1 MGISFSSSEWIAISF
16 ADENVS
22 QGWLPALRDLL
33 AKSDQCVHLI
43 KSAGAP
49 SIPLVVVRRK
59 AFIYGAIDERFSA
72 YRLAALHWVYW
83 IYSQAK
89 NRVLPFE
96 GVVEHRC
103 SWLKGTGWPSI
114 EGSIVGLVELWNY
127 LGPQEQVALLEQ
139 VISLPPE
146 TQHLH
151 LQQLLNETR
160 KRPASGSDPYRN
172 GSGYN
177 AREFWEVNTAGY
189 VKWEVYQP
197 DEPEIIA
204 LVERMTPHC
213 VLELG
218 CGVGRNARYFASA
231 DSYVGID
238 LSLNLLKRAVERQ
251 QTNSLG
257 ILRSDV
263 SALSFADA
271 TFDLVFADSTIQHV
285 PPRAI
290 EQCIEEMLR
299 VSARYIALIEY
310 TRELNEKGTWFKQV
324 HMFAHDYV
332 RLLTPHARLLWRAE
346 TSLRVHPAKKEVF
359 LFEKTR
365 GGHG

>member
-1 MGISFSSSEWIAISF
+1 M
-16 ADENVS
+16 
-22 QGWLPALRDLL
+22 
-33 AKSDQCVHLI
+33 
-43 KSAGAP
+43 
-49 SIPLVVVRRK
+49 VVVRRK

-72 YRLAALHWVYW
+72 YRLAALHWVYRV
-83 IYSQAK
+83 YSQAK

-96 GVVEHRC
+96 GVAEHRC
-103 SWLKGTGWPSI
+103 SWLKGASWPSI
-114 EGSIVGLVELWNY
+114 EGAIVGLVELWNY
-127 LGPQEQVALLEQ
+127 LGSEEQVALLEQ
-139 VISLPPE
+139 VVSSPPE

-151 LQQLLNETR
+151 LRQLLDETQ
-160 KRPASGSDPYRN
+160 KRPASRHDPYRN

-177 AREFWEVNTAGY
+177 AREFWE
-189 VKWEVYQP
+189 
-197 DEPEIIA
+197 IIA
-204 LVERMTPHC
+204 LVERMTPHR

-218 CGVGRNARYFASA
+218 CGAGRNARYFACA

-257 ILRSDV
+257 ILRGDV

-332 RLLTPHARLLWRAE
+332 RLLTPHTRLLWRAE
-346 TSLRVHPAKKEVF
+346 TSLCIHPAKKEVF